1 MKIGFYIEEM
11 NYRGVVNSI
20 FEYANNNQKILKNK
34 SYIFYND
41 SALNNKREVILE
53 FKKKFKV
60 FGAKDFTEIIKIN
73 NYIKLDYIYFQ
84 RQGVKEK
91 MIPGIKNIIHAV
103 FPQNIFQY
111 HGFRYAF
118 ISSWLSRICSNNK
131 YPFVPLTISLPKTKD
146 NMRSELNIP
155 SDAKVFGC
163 HGGETSFDLIF
174 VQNAI
179 KEILSKNKNIYFI
192 FLNIKKFFSHKRIIF
207 IKGSFDK
214 IKKVKFINSCN
225 AMLHARSLGESF
237 GLSCS
242 EFLLKNKPIF
252 TYGFCKQRA
261 HFEICKKNVITYYCY
276 PDLINKILSFNNQ
289 KKYNSGDL
297 QIKFSKT
304 RITKIFYRTFLRN
317 NENNKIPS
325 VNLIDYII
333 IFFYSV
339 QKNYYYMRHKI
350 YTTFYKLT
358 CPKI

>member
-60 FGAKDFTEIIKIN
+60 FYVKDFIEILKIN

-118 ISSWLSRICSNNK
+118 ISSWLSRTCSNNK
-131 YPFVPLTISLPKTKD
+131 YPFVPLTICLPKTKG

-207 IKGSFDK
+207 LKGSFNK

-261 HFEICKKNVITYYCY
+261 HFEICKKNVITYYSY
-276 PDLINKILSFNNQ
+276 HDLINKILNFNNQ
-289 KKYNSGDL
+289 KKYNSSDL
-297 QIKFSKT
+297 KIKFSKT
-304 RITKIFYRTFLRN
+304 RITKIFHRTFFKN
-317 NENNKIPS
+317 NKNNKIPS
-325 VNLIDYII
+325 VNSIDYII
-333 IFFYSV
+333 IFFILS
-339 QKNYYYMRHKI
+339 KKI
-350 YTTFYKLT
+350 
-358 CPKI
+358 III